1 MAVAAGSREP
11 APLAPV
17 HCTPQALPS
26 ASASN
31 CPSLHHHERGS
42 PMKNR
47 KREICTSGSVRDED
61 GQPPHLLGRRNFLR
75 LAAGAAALPVVSR
88 NARAQAYPSRPV
100 RIVVAFPPGGA
111 NDIHARMIGQWLHE
125 RLGQPC
131 LVENRPGSGGNLGV
145 EAVVRSPA
153 DGYTLLILTVA
164 HSVNKSVYEKLSY
177 DLLRD
182 IAPVLFRAQYLMM
195 VNPRSPAKTVPEFI
209 AYVKANPGKINFGS
223 NGVGATG
230 HLAGEL
236 FKMMTGVN
244 LLHVPYRGET
254 PALTDLIAGQVHVV
268 FASMTGSLEL
278 VRGGQ
283 LRALAVTSTGRTLA
297 VPDVPPLAEFV
308 PGYELLTWS
317 GVGAPRNTPMEIVDR
332 LNKEIAALLATP
344 ATQAKYADL
353 GLTVHAVSPAEF
365 ARFIAED
372 IEKWRRPNYNSGFP
386 SCEIAKRRP
395 LWGVLSL
402 SLVH

>member
-1 MAVAAGSREP
+1 MKLLRRKF
-11 APLAPV
+11 
-17 HCTPQALPS
+17 
-26 ASASN
+26 
-31 CPSLHHHERGS
+31 LH
-42 PMKNR
+42 
-47 KREICTSGSVRDED
+47 
-61 GQPPHLLGRRNFLR
+61 
-75 LAAGAAALPVVSR
+75 LAAGAAALPAVSR
-88 NARAQAYPSRPV
+88 IAWAQAYPTRPV

-125 RLGQPC
+125 QLGQPF

-182 IAPVLFRAQYLMM
+182 IAPVAALFRAQYLMM
-195 VNPRSPAKTVPEFI
+195 VNPQSPAKTILEFI

-244 LLHVPYRGET
+244 MLHVPYRGET
-254 PALTDLIAGQVHVV
+254 PALTDLVAGQVHVV

-332 LNKEIAALLATP
+332 LNKEIAAFLATP

-372 IEKWRRPNYNSGFP
+372 IEKW
-386 SCEIAKRRP
+386 AKIVKFAGIKP
-395 LWGVLSL
+395 I
-402 SLVH
+402 

>member
-1 MAVAAGSREP
+1 MKLPHRRQILH
-11 APLAPV
+11 LA
-17 HCTPQALPS
+17 L
-26 ASASN
+26 
-31 CPSLHHHERGS
+31 
-42 PMKNR
+42 
-47 KREICTSGSVRDED
+47 
-61 GQPPHLLGRRNFLR
+61 
-75 LAAGAAALPVVSR
+75 GAAALPAVSR
-88 NARAQAYPSRPV
+88 VAWAQAYPTRPV

-125 RLGQPC
+125 RLGQPF

-182 IAPVLFRAQYLMM
+182 IAPVAALFRAQYLMM
-195 VNPRSPAKTVPEFI
+195 VNPRTPAKTVPEFI

-244 LLHVPYRGET
+244 MLHVPYRGET
-254 PALTDLIAGQVHVV
+254 PALTDLVAGQVHVV

-332 LNKEIAALLATP
+332 LNKEIAAFLATP

-372 IEKWRRPNYNSGFP
+372 VEKW
-386 SCEIAKRRP
+386 AKIVKFAGIKP
-395 LWGVLSL
+395 I
-402 SLVH
+402 

>member
-1 MAVAAGSREP
+1 MK
-11 APLAPV
+11 
-17 HCTPQALPS
+17 LPHRRHV
-26 ASASN
+26 
-31 CPSLHHHERGS
+31 LH
-42 PMKNR
+42 
-47 KREICTSGSVRDED
+47 
-61 GQPPHLLGRRNFLR
+61 
-75 LAAGAAALPVVSR
+75 LAAGAAALPAVSR
-88 NARAQAYPSRPV
+88 IAWAQAYPTRPV

-111 NDIHARMIGQWLHE
+111 NDIHARMIGQWLLE
-125 RLGQPC
+125 RLGQPF
-131 LVENRPGSGGNLGV
+131 LVENRPGSGGNFGV

-182 IAPVLFRAQYLMM
+182 ITPVAALFRAQYLMM

-244 LLHVPYRGET
+244 MLHVPYRGET
-254 PALTDLIAGQVHVV
+254 PALTDLVAGQVHVV

-297 VPDVPPLAEFV
+297 VPDVPPLAESV

-317 GVGAPRNTPMEIVDR
+317 GVGAPRNTPMEIVNR
-332 LNKEIAALLATP
+332 LNKEIAAFLATP

-372 IEKWRRPNYNSGFP
+372 IEKW
-386 SCEIAKRRP
+386 AKIVEFAGIKP
-395 LWGVLSL
+395 I
-402 SLVH
+402 

>member
-1 MAVAAGSREP
+1 
-11 APLAPV
+11 
-17 HCTPQALPS
+17 
-26 ASASN
+26 
-31 CPSLHHHERGS
+31 
-42 PMKNR
+42 MKLLRR
-47 KREICTSGSVRDED
+47 K
-61 GQPPHLLGRRNFLR
+61 FLR
-75 LAAGAAALPVVSR
+75 LAGGGAALLAASR
-88 NARAQAYPSRPV
+88 FAWAQAYPARPV

-111 NDIHARMIGQWLHE
+111 NDVHARMIGQWLYE

-164 HSVNKSVYEKLSY
+164 HSINKSVYEKLSY

-182 IAPVLFRAQYLMM
+182 IAPVAALFRAQYLMM

-244 LLHVPYRGET
+244 MLHVPYRGET
-254 PALTDLIAGQVHVV
+254 PALTDLVAGQVHVV

-283 LRALAVTSTGRTLA
+283 LCALAVTSTGRTLA

-332 LNKEIAALLATP
+332 LNKEIAAFLAMP
-344 ATQAKYADL
+344 ETQAKYADL

-365 ARFIAED
+365 AMFIAED
-372 IEKWRRPNYNSGFP
+372 IEKW
-386 SCEIAKRRP
+386 AKIVKFAGIKP
-395 LWGVLSL
+395 I
-402 SLVH
+402 